1 MTTPWSNQMHA
12 RPNITSTNLARA
24 EAFCIA
30 AHSAIGQTRK
40 YTGDPYWHHPLEV
53 AALIQEHIPDA
64 PEEVLIAAMLH
75 DVKDDTKVS
84 LDLIREVFHEVVA
97 DLVDALSDDTTPADG
112 PRRVRKAMERE
123 KIAKANH
130 WAKTLR
136 LADVIK
142 NIESIAEL
150 DPKFAKVYM
159 AEKRDL
165 LPNLRDGNPRLFA
178 IASGLVDSYFASQ
191 G

>member
-1 MTTPWSNQMHA
+1 MLA
-12 RPNITSTNLARA
+12 RPKITSTNLARA

-40 YTGDPYWHHPLEV
+40 YTGEPYWTHPLAV

-75 DVKDDTKVS
+75 DVKDDTQVS
-84 LDLIREVFHEVVA
+84 LDLVREMFQDAVA
-97 DLVDALSDDTTPADG
+97 ELVDALSDDTTPADG

-123 KIAKANH
+123 KIAKAGD

-142 NIESIAEL
+142 NIETVALL
-150 DPKFAKVYM
+150 DPKFAEVYM
-159 AEKRDL
+159 AEKREL
-165 LPNLRDGNPRLFA
+165 LPHLRDGHPGLFS
-178 IASGLVDSYFASQ
+178 IASALIDAYFADPA
-191 G
+191 

>member
-1 MTTPWSNQMHA
+1 MRS
-12 RPNITSTNLARA
+12 RPDITSINLARA

-40 YTGDPYWHHPLEV
+40 YTGEPYWLHPLGV

-84 LDLIREVFHEVVA
+84 LDLIREVFQAAVA
-97 DLVDALSDDTTPADG
+97 ELVDALSDDTTPADG

-123 KIAKANH
+123 KIARASH

-142 NIESIAEL
+142 NIESIAEF
-150 DPKFAKVYM
+150 DPQFAKVYM

-178 IASGLVDSYFASQ
+178 IASSLVNAYFEAAD
-191 G
+191 